1 MMSIQLGQAQS
12 TEEPGLQMPFTK
24 EGMRNRTGKT
34 TSQQLRKVKGGSLH
48 RGNQGARVEVYAD
61 LLSWDY

>member
-12 TEEPGLQMPFTK
+12 TEEPGLHMPLTK
-24 EGMRNRTGKT
+24 EGMMGRTGKT

-48 RGNQGARVEVYAD
+48 RRNHRAQVKMYAD
-61 LLSWDY
+61 LLFWDY